1 MNTTILERNAYS
13 VEEAIRYLNEH
24 NLDVFDLAYYQKSF
38 TQKAMYKTGKQFKTI
53 KSFIAK
59 PEVKATVLIANWS
72 ASAAL
77 LILTMIFT
85 ASPAVFVAALF
96 IFVVETYAVLG
107 TAEYAISYGMAL
119 RMQKGM

>member
-1 MNTTILERNAYS
+1 MNTIILEKNQYS
-13 VEEAIRYLNEH
+13 VEEAIRYLNEN

-38 TQKAMYKTGKQFKTI
+38 TQKAMYKTGKQFKT
-53 KSFIAK
+53 
-59 PEVKATVLIANWS
+59 EVKATVLIANWS

-85 ASPAVFVAALF
+85 ANPAVFAAALF
-96 IFVVETYAVLG
+96 IFVIETYAVLG

>member
-1 MNTTILERNAYS
+1 MNTIILEKNQYS
-13 VEEAIRYLNEH
+13 VEEAIRYLNQH
-24 NLDVFDLAYYQKSF
+24 DLDVFDLAYYQKSF
-38 TQKAMYKTGKQFKTI
+38 TQKAMYQTGKQFKTI

-85 ASPAVFVAALF
+85 ASPAVFAAALF
-96 IFVVETYAVLG
+96 IFVIETYAVLG